1 MPDIMKVKFDG
12 QEVYPRTHAKA
23 VIGLGQETGP
33 TGPRG
38 PVGPAGPRGSVGPA
52 GPPGQ
57 NATTTAIASQT
68 VNGLMSA
75 SDKRKLD
82 GLVFEKVGSV

>member
-38 PVGPAGPRGSVGPA
+38 PVGPAGP
-52 GPPGQ
+52 PGQ
-57 NATTTAIASQT
+57 NATTTTIASQT